1 MLDDLSES
9 DTGVK
14 YKQKQSFTQPATLQK
29 TQWGTTKAKR
39 RSQHNLYTASFP
51 ATPPEKKKTWQCN
64 ILRHKWWTEDYDP
77 ECPPGLLD
85 ARAFSRGW
93 RAFTTMLMFG
103 RKSAS
108 YCTHNAATAANY
120 LKDTRK
126 QISISSSM
134 TSVSRQKLNEENQA
148 PCHCFDIISKHC

>member
-1 MLDDLSES
+1 
-9 DTGVK
+9 
-14 YKQKQSFTQPATLQK
+14 
-29 TQWGTTKAKR
+29 
-39 RSQHNLYTASFP
+39 
-51 ATPPEKKKTWQCN
+51 
-64 ILRHKWWTEDYDP
+64 
-77 ECPPGLLD
+77 LLD

>member
-1 MLDDLSES
+1 MICLNQILASSTSKSSHSLS
-9 DTGVK
+9 
-14 YKQKQSFTQPATLQK
+14 LQRIRK
-29 TQWGTTKAKR
+29 LNEGLLRQNGD
-39 RSQHNLYTASFP
+39 HNIIYIQTAS
-51 ATPPEKKKTWQCN
+51 PPGKKKPWQCN

-93 RAFTTMLMFG
+93 RAFATMLMFG

>member
-1 MLDDLSES
+1 MICLNQILASSTSKSSHSLS
-9 DTGVK
+9 
-14 YKQKQSFTQPATLQK
+14 LQRFRK
-29 TQWGTTKAKR
+29 LNEGLLRQNGD
-39 RSQHNLYTASFP
+39 HNIIYIQTAS
-51 ATPPEKKKTWQCN
+51 PPGKKKPWQCN

-120 LKDTRK
+120 LKDARK
-126 QISISSSM
+126 QISISIQWQ
-134 TSVSRQKLNEENQA
+134 VWVDKKLMKKIKQHA
-148 PCHCFDIISKHC
+148 TALISHLNIALCTI